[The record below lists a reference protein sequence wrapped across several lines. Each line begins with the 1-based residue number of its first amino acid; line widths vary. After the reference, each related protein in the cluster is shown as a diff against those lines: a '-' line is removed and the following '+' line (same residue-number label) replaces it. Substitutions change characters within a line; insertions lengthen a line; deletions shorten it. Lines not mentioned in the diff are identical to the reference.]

1 MKPTLFSF
9 YLELCS
15 RQRVSFSGCV
25 RWDVNGPVI
34 DTVLTPETHVTRGA
48 PGAPWAAP
56 PQIVWSLQPSELL
69 LTLCNSTLAQEL
81 TSFVSHWPCHLW
93 VQRTPASFWQ
103 ENCEKEG
110 RLSVEEKQS
119 HGVQDEPGACSL
131 TSQAR
136 THTLTGKSHGH
147 AYLCTPSW
155 DYLHSQD
162 SPHTHPTFERGQW
175 WFQGY
180 IPPSTVGFPCCGCH
194 IWRVKRN
201 RENIRKKASVLNMW
215 NNCLRSAE

>member
-1 MKPTLFSF
+1 MKPILFSF

-48 PGAPWAAP
+48 PGASWAAP

-93 VQRTPASFWQ
+93 VQRTTASFWQ
-103 ENCEKEG
+103 ENCEKDG
-110 RLSVEEKQS
+110 RESVEEKQS

-136 THTLTGKSHGH
+136 THTLTDKSHGH
-147 AYLCTPSW
+147 ACLCTPSW

-162 SPHTHPTFERGQW
+162 SPHTHT
-175 WFQGY
+175 
-180 IPPSTVGFPCCGCH
+180 PPLNVVNGDFKGIFRLAQLAFHAVGATSEESRETEKILRRKHLFWTCGTT
-194 IWRVKRN
+194 
-201 RENIRKKASVLNMW
+201 A
-215 NNCLRSAE
+215 